1 MVSVMTNNVDT
12 RKLDAR
18 RLKKLIEE
26 DRKKDVFEFGGYI
39 CENGK
44 IYDNDAEWVK
54 EHLMKAAPTPKN

>member
-1 MVSVMTNNVDT
+1 MESVMTSNIDT
-12 RKLDAR
+12 RRLDAR

-44 IYDNDAEWVK
+44 IYDNNAEWVK
-54 EHLMKAAPTPKN
+54 EQLLKAAPTPKN

>member
-26 DRKKDVFEFGGYI
+26 DRKKDVFEIGTDI
-39 CENGK
+39 CE
-44 IYDNDAEWVK
+44 DAEWVK
-54 EHLMKAAPTPKN
+54 KYYSPSPTPKN

>member
-1 MVSVMTNNVDT
+1 MTNN
-12 RKLDAR
+12 DAR
-18 RLKKLIEE
+18 KLKKLIEE

-54 EHLMKAAPTPKN
+54 EHLMKAVPTPKN

>member
-44 IYDNDAEWVK
+44 IYDNNAEWVK
-54 EHLMKAAPTPKN
+54 EHLMKAVPTPKN